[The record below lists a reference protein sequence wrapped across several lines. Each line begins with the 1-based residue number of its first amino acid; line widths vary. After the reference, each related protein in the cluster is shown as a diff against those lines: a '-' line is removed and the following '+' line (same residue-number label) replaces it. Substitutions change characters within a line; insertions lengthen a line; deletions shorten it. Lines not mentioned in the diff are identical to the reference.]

1 MILGKLLFS
10 ITSLFLL
17 GYYLPFR
24 VEHQLWMIPAVIG
37 LIAAIAG
44 YRKYGMLLLCASSL
58 LVGLYWNNDHLSKHD
73 EESTESARVGVW
85 SCNVETSTT
94 RGALLL
100 TESGRQVWSSDK
112 ELAQTVRRGDYVL
125 VLGSMRGNFLETW
138 SFSTIQSNSL
148 QNRIRRVICRRWREK
163 LHSRQTSSLVSALL
177 AGERGTIP
185 THTRNIFEITGTS
198 HLLAVSGLHV
208 GIICAIILIIAR
220 RIFGKTWLSVFITIL
235 LMCSYVFIAGAR
247 ASTVRAGIMGM
258 FILIAWQA
266 VGKTPDILF
275 IWAFAVIVLII
286 LSSGAV
292 LNDIGAQMSFSA
304 VLSLIIFGRNFRG
317 NIWKKILSVFYA
329 GVVVTLSLAPLISCT
344 FGAVSPVA
352 PIATVISLPFML
364 TLMALGV
371 ISLSWGFIASG
382 ASILAEWTVYIWLK
396 LLYLLEFRRFE
407 FKEWMLVIW
416 FAGIIMLLL
425 FSRRRGFFRRFR

>member
-17 GYYLPFR
+17 GYYLPLE
-24 VEHQLWMIPAVIG
+24 VEYPLWIIPAVIG
-37 LIAAIAG
+37 LITAIAG
-44 YRKYGMLLLCASSL
+44 YRRYGMLLLCASSL
-58 LVGLYWNNDHLSKHD
+58 LVGLYWNNNHLGEHN
-73 EESTESARVGVW
+73 EASTESSMEGVW
-85 SCNVETSTT
+85 SCRVETSTS

-100 TESGRQVWSSDK
+100 IESGRKVWSSDK
-112 ELAQTVRRGDYVL
+112 ELSQSVRRGDSVL
-125 VLGSMRGNFLETW
+125 VLGSLRGNFLDTW

-148 QNRIRRVICRRWREK
+148 QNRIRRAICSRWIEK
-163 LHSRQTSSLVSALL
+163 LHSRKTSSLVSALL

-185 THTRNIFEITGTS
+185 IQTRSVFEMTGTS

-220 RIFGKTWLSVFITIL
+220 RIFGKTWFAVFITIL
-235 LMCSYVFIAGAR
+235 LMGSYVFLAGAR

-266 VGKTPDILF
+266 AGKTPNLLF
-275 IWAFAVIVLII
+275 IWSFAVISLII
-286 LSSGAV
+286 LTSGCV

-304 VLSLIIFGRNFRG
+304 VLSLILFGRSFRG
-317 NIWKKILSVFYA
+317 NILKKLLSVFYA
-329 GVVVTLSLAPLISCT
+329 GVVVTLCLAPLVSST

-352 PIATVISLPFML
+352 PIATVLSLPFML
-364 TLMALGV
+364 TLMALGA
-371 ISLSWGFIASG
+371 ISLSWGFVAEG
-382 ASILAEWTVYIWLK
+382 ASILAEWTVFIWLK
-396 LLYLLEFRRFE
+396 LLYVLEFRRFE
-407 FKEWMLVIW
+407 FEEWMLAIW

-425 FSRRRGFFRRFR
+425 FSRRSGFFRRFR

>member
-1 MILGKLLFS
+1 MGKLLFS

-17 GYYLPFR
+17 GYYLPLG
-24 VEHQLWMIPAVIG
+24 VAHPLWIIPASAG

-44 YRKYGMLLLCASSL
+44 FRRYGMLLLCASSM
-58 LVGLYWNNDHLSKHD
+58 LVGLYWNNNHLSEHN
-73 EESTESARVGVW
+73 EERPETARGGVW
-85 SCNVETSTT
+85 SCRVETSTT
-94 RGALLL
+94 SGALLSI
-100 TESGRQVWSSDK
+100 EYGRKVWSSDK
-112 ELAQTVRRGDYVL
+112 ELAQSVRRGDSVL
-125 VLGSMRGNFLETW
+125 ILGSLRGDFLETW
-138 SFSTIQSNSL
+138 SFSTVQSDCL
-148 QNRIRRVICRRWREK
+148 QNRVRRLICNMWSER
-163 LHSRQTSSLVSALL
+163 LHSRETSSLVSALL

-185 THTRNIFEITGTS
+185 TRTRNIFEMTGTS

-208 GIICAIILIIAR
+208 GIVCAIILIIAR
-220 RIFGKTWLSVFITIL
+220 RILGKTWLSVFITIL
-235 LMCSYVFIAGAR
+235 LMGSYVFLAGAR

-266 VGKTPDILF
+266 VGKTPNLLF
-275 IWAFAVIVLII
+275 IWSFAVIVLII
-286 LSSGAV
+286 LTSGSV

-304 VLSLIIFGRNFRG
+304 VLSLILFGRSFRG
-317 NIWKKILSVFYA
+317 NIARKTLSVVYA
-329 GVVVTLSLAPLISCT
+329 GVVVTLCLAPLVSCT

-371 ISLSWGFIASG
+371 ISLSWGFLAAG
-382 ASILAEWTVYIWLK
+382 ASILAEWTVFVWLK
-396 LLYLLEFRRFE
+396 LLYVLEFRRFE
-407 FKEWMLVIW
+407 FKEWMVVIW

>member
-1 MILGKLLFS
+1 MGKLLFS

-17 GYYLPFR
+17 GYYLPFG
-24 VEHQLWMIPAVIG
+24 VEHPLWIIPAVIG
-37 LIAAIAG
+37 IIAAVAG
-44 YRKYGMLLLCASSL
+44 YRRYGMLLLCASSL
-58 LVGLYWNNDHLSKHD
+58 LVGLYWNNNHLREHY
-73 EESTESARVGVW
+73 EESPETARGGVW
-85 SCNVETSTT
+85 SCRVETSTT

-112 ELAQTVRRGDYVL
+112 ELAQSVRRGDSVL
-125 VLGSMRGNFLETW
+125 VLGSLRGNYLESC
-138 SFSTIQSNSL
+138 SFITIQSNSP
-148 QNRIRRVICRRWREK
+148 QNRIRRVICKRWKEK
-163 LHSRQTSSLVSALL
+163 LHSRETSSLVSALL
-177 AGERGTIP
+177 AGERGTISP
-185 THTRNIFEITGTS
+185 STRSVFEMTGTS

-220 RIFGKTWLSVFITIL
+220 QILGKTWLAVFITIL
-235 LMCSYVFIAGAR
+235 LMGSYVFLAGAR

-258 FILIAWQA
+258 FILIAWQS
-266 VGKTPDILF
+266 VGKTPDLLF
-275 IWAFAVIVLII
+275 IWSFAVIVLII
-286 LSSGAV
+286 LSSGSV

-304 VLSLIIFGRNFRG
+304 VLSLILFGRSFRG
-317 NIWKKILSVFYA
+317 NIYKKMFSILYA
-329 GVVVTLSLAPLISCT
+329 GIVVTLSLAPLVSST

-364 TLMALGV
+364 ALMALGV
-371 ISLSWGFIASG
+371 ISLSWGFVAEG
-382 ASILAEWTVYIWLK
+382 ASILAEWTVFIWLK
-396 LLYLLEFRRFE
+396 LLHVLEFRRFE

>member
-1 MILGKLLFS
+1 MILGKLFFS

-17 GYYLPFR
+17 GYYLPLR
-24 VEHQLWMIPAVIG
+24 VEHPLWIIPASAG

-44 YRKYGMLLLCASSL
+44 YRRYGMLLLCASSL
-58 LVGLYWNNDHLSKHD
+58 LVGLYWNNNHLIEQN
-73 EESTESARVGVW
+73 EESNETARGGVW
-85 SCNVETSTT
+85 SCRVETSTT
-94 RGALLL
+94 RGALLSM
-100 TESGRQVWSSDK
+100 EYGRKVWSSDK
-112 ELAQTVRRGDYVL
+112 ELALTVRRGDSVL
-125 VLGSMRGNFLETW
+125 VLGSLRGSFLETC
-138 SFSTIQSNSL
+138 SFSAIQSDCL
-148 QNRIRRVICRRWREK
+148 QNRIRRVICNRWRER
-163 LHSRQTSSLVSALL
+163 LRSRETSSLVSALL

-185 THTRNIFEITGTS
+185 TRIRDTFEMTGTS

-208 GIICAIILIIAR
+208 GIICGIILIIAR
-220 RIFGKTWLSVFITIL
+220 RILGKTWLAVLITIL
-235 LMCSYVFIAGAR
+235 LMGSYVFLAGAR

-266 VGKTPDILF
+266 VGKTPNLLF
-275 IWAFAVIVLII
+275 IWSFAVIVLII
-286 LSSGAV
+286 FTSGSV

-304 VLSLIIFGRNFRG
+304 VLSLILFGRSFRG
-317 NIWKKILSVFYA
+317 GIGKILSVVYA
-329 GVVVTLSLAPLISCT
+329 GVVVTLCLAPLVSFT

-364 TLMALGV
+364 TLMALGA
-371 ISLSWGFIASG
+371 ISLSWGFLAAGS
-382 ASILAEWTVYIWLK
+382 SILAEWTVFIWLK

-407 FKEWMLVIW
+407 FKEWMLFIW

>member
-1 MILGKLLFS
+1 MGKLLFS

-17 GYYLPFR
+17 GYYLPCSIGYP
-24 VEHQLWMIPAVIG
+24 LWILPASAG

-44 YRKYGMLLLCASSL
+44 YRRYGMLLLCASSL
-58 LVGLYWNNDHLSKHD
+58 LAGLYLNNNHLS
-73 EESTESARVGVW
+73 EENVKTSETAQGGVW
-85 SCNVETSTT
+85 SCRVETSTT
-94 RGALLL
+94 RGALLSI
-100 TESGRQVWSSDK
+100 EYVRNVWASDK
-112 ELAQTVRRGDYVL
+112 ELAQSVRRGDSVL
-125 VLGSMRGNFLETW
+125 VLGSLRGDFLEIC
-138 SFSTIQSNSL
+138 SFTPIQYDCL
-148 QNRIRRVICRRWREK
+148 QNRVRRVICSRWRERM
-163 LHSRQTSSLVSALL
+163 HSRETSSLVSALL

-185 THTRNIFEITGTS
+185 IHTRRVFEMTGTS

-208 GIICAIILIIAR
+208 GIICAIILIFAR
-220 RIFGKTWLSVFITIL
+220 RIFGKTWFAVLLTIL
-235 LMCSYVFIAGAR
+235 LMGSYVFLAGAR

-266 VGKTPDILF
+266 VGKTPDLLF
-275 IWAFAVIVLII
+275 IWSFAVIVLII
-286 LSSGAV
+286 LSSGSV

-304 VLSLIIFGRNFRG
+304 VLSLIIFGRSFRG
-317 NIWKKILSVFYA
+317 NIYKKALSILYA
-329 GVVVTLSLAPLISCT
+329 GVVVTFSLAPLVSNT

-382 ASILAEWTVYIWLK
+382 ASILAEWTVFIWLK
-396 LLYLLEFRRFE
+396 LLYMLEFRRFE